1 MSFEQ
6 NASPF
11 GVGRTNQANEFA
23 QRAARNLSSWVREH
37 YEIYTLNQAAFTPSG
52 LLNYHLRGD
61 YYLGLTKNNADYENM
76 GLFNA
81 GNARL
86 TNIASPV
93 QSFDTG
99 IARSIGLAERLGSQ
113 IPIAQPLG
121 GGAQEF
127 GIGNNSATVPPIA
140 PEHFFTRDVARGS
153 MLTEFLFAEQATL
166 TYRLLPY
173 MEDFQTGVRN
183 FLVREAMHFIDNINR
198 LRNQTG
204 NNAGTTADIA
214 MAFNLQ
220 GGPNSVYQDLDFF
233 GILPNTIGTAGVIN
247 MPNPTPNI
255 DISGYPDFAAI
266 ELDDAA
272 PKLTFVL
279 PIVYASSALNEFN
292 AIVSPDLSPADT
304 IQIRAI
310 LQDMLTQ
317 SVYYSYR
324 IGGSYTIDPVPPGNF
339 ILGNTTSFRPFDR
352 NGNLCSEKSENYNF
366 NRTRNE
372 LRNFFDI
379 YFDLVNTPFP
389 VGTIVELAFPFAPPG
404 STFPQRPVNNQT
416 QVPALNNA
424 DFALHMDGGRLFR
437 ITGMSTPRTFS
448 NRPNIRRYQME
459 SVDAVGIARGVTL
472 ENIQEVWRTDAG
484 EVPGIIL
491 HRPAAQGVNDV
502 SVHSPLNI
510 IGRLFLTQSYHTF
523 NTGAYYNAN
532 RDMRKLRASDAPGHY
547 PPLNEAMQGGNANNP
562 GRNGHQANHRFGV
575 LDLYT
580 EHRLDLIAD
589 YLAAMYD
596 SLNGRYRENFVNFY
610 TGDFH
615 TNELDYLT
623 NAVSNYIDSRVSPED
638 ANREPVL
645 VGPRLTTRL
654 PEETIVSQIA
664 VYPPNHPDVLAGLAV
679 VGDRMPEQSHRQVMS
694 FRTADPELVYYQ
706 IDSQLLRNILGQLNT
721 QFYEWYVT
729 MAEQLDRGTRNLI
742 RAGNLDPDDPA
753 QRALM
758 VRSSGNNRDPAQDR
772 TRIRPTKLI
781 LEAMWPLLS
790 DRASKAI
797 ESGEV
802 PKHTM
807 MQTIAAAVTQHRGG
821 TSQAIPAVP
830 ISASFIDFGKLLRSP
845 TQYALPPEL
854 STDDVIAFLDFL
866 QSTYYN
872 DYGLIALIA
881 SGIETVRTEQYSQGQ
896 LISAFKRQYNSFRN
910 TRVLNRFTF
919 PATASLVVAFR
930 DMISTDPNARAIEAA
945 TATTETPPAPVE
957 DPALAAPIPEPMRR
971 G

>member
-11 GVGRTNQANEFA
+11 GLGRSREAQDFA
-23 QRAARNLSSWVREH
+23 RRAANNLVPWVREH
-37 YEIYTLNQAAFTPSG
+37 YEIYTLNQGAFTPSG
-52 LLNYHLRGD
+52 LLNYHIRGD
-61 YYLGLTKNNADYENM
+61 YYLGLTKINADYENM

-81 GNARL
+81 GAPRL
-86 TNIASPV
+86 TNIASPI
-93 QSFDTG
+93 QAFDTG
-99 IARSIGLAERLGSQ
+99 IIRSIDLATRLGLEHPVAE
-113 IPIAQPLG
+113 PIG

-127 GIGNNSATVPPIA
+127 GIGNNSAIVPPIA

-173 MEDFQTGVRN
+173 MNDFQTGVRN
-183 FLVREAMHFIDNINR
+183 FLVSEAMHFADNINR

-214 MAFNLQ
+214 AAF
-220 GGPNSVYQDLDFF
+220 SLDGIYAQLDAF
-233 GILPNTIGTAGVIN
+233 GIAPNTVGTAGEIN
-247 MPNPTPNI
+247 IPNAPNI
-255 DISGYPDFAAI
+255 DISVYPNFAAI
-266 ELDDAA
+266 DLDNAA

-279 PIVYASSALNEFN
+279 PIVYMLGAIEEFGN
-292 AIVSPDLSPADT
+292 LIMPDLRPAEQV
-304 IQIRAI
+304 QIDGI

-324 IGGSYTIDPVPPGNF
+324 IGGYYSIDPGTGNF
-339 ILGNTTSFRPFDR
+339 ILGNTTNFRPFDR
-352 NGNLCSEKSENYNF
+352 NGNLSSETIQGFNF
-366 NRTRNE
+366 NFTRDQ
-372 LRNFFDI
+372 LRDFFNI

-389 VGTIVELAFPFAPPG
+389 VGTIVELNTQAINGNTPNAFNEAR
-404 STFPQRPVNNQT
+404 SN
-416 QVPALNNA
+416 QVPRGALNNA
-424 DFALHMDGGRLFR
+424 AFQAHIDGGNLFR
-437 ITGMSTPRTFS
+437 ITGMSPPLTSS

-459 SVDAVGIARGVTL
+459 SVDAAGIPRGLAV
-472 ENIQEVWRTDAG
+472 ENVREFWRTDAG

-510 IGRLFLTQSYHTF
+510 IGRLLLTQSYHTF
-523 NTGAYYNAN
+523 NTGAYYSAQ

-580 EHRLDLIAD
+580 EHRVDLIAD

-596 SLNGRYRENFVNFY
+596 SLKGKYRETFVNFY

-615 TNELDYLT
+615 TNELNYLT

-654 PEETIVSQIA
+654 PQDPVAGAADYRQIQ
-664 VYPPNHPDVLAGLAV
+664 N
-679 VGDRMPEQSHRQVMS
+679 

-772 TRIRPTKLI
+772 QRIRPTKLI

-807 MQTIAAAVTQHRGG
+807 MQTIAAAVTQHRDG

-830 ISASFIDFGKLLRSP
+830 ISTSFINFGELLRSP
-845 TQYALPPEL
+845 AQYALPPNL
-854 STDDVIAFLDFL
+854 STNDVLAFLDFL

-881 SGIETVRTEQYSQGQ
+881 AGIETVRTEQYSQDQ

-910 TRVLNRFTF
+910 TKVLNRFTF

-957 DPALAAPIPEPMRR
+957 DPAPAAPIPEPMRR
-971 G
+971 A

>member
-11 GVGRTNQANEFA
+11 GLGRSREAQDFA
-23 QRAARNLSSWVREH
+23 KRAADKLVPWVREH
-37 YEIYTLNQAAFTPSG
+37 YEIYTLNQGAFTPSG

-61 YYLGLTKNNADYENM
+61 YYLGLTKINADYDNM

-81 GNARL
+81 GNAQL

-93 QSFDTG
+93 QAFDTG
-99 IARSIGLAERLGSQ
+99 IVRSIDLAARLGLLH
-113 IPIAQPLG
+113 PIAEPMG

-127 GIGNNSATVPPIA
+127 GLGNNSALAPGPGPPPIPVA

-173 MEDFQTGVRN
+173 MKDFQTGVRN
-183 FLVREAMHFIDNINR
+183 FLVSEAMHFIENINR

-204 NNAGTTADIA
+204 GNAGTTADIA
-214 MAFNLQ
+214 VAF
-220 GGPNSVYQDLDFF
+220 SLDNIYAQLDAF
-233 GILPNTIGTAGVIN
+233 GVVPNTVGTAVVIN

-266 ELDDAA
+266 EADDAA

-279 PIVYASSALNEFN
+279 PIVYTMGAIEEFASL
-292 AIVSPDLSPADT
+292 IVPDLNPAEGL
-304 IQIRAI
+304 QIDAI

-324 IGGSYTIDPVPPGNF
+324 TGGSYTIDPGTGNF
-339 ILGNTTSFRPFDR
+339 ILDNTTNFRPFDR
-352 NGNLCSEKSENYNF
+352 NGNLCSERTQDFRFNF
-366 NRTRNE
+366 TRDR
-372 LRNFFDI
+372 LRDFFDI

-389 VGTIVELAFPFAPPG
+389 VGTIVELNTQAINGNTRNAFNEARG
-404 STFPQRPVNNQT
+404 NQT
-416 QVPALNNA
+416 QVPVLNNA
-424 DFALHMDGGRLFR
+424 DFQIHIDGGNLFR
-437 ITGMSTPRTFS
+437 ITGMSPPITQR

-459 SVDAVGIARGVTL
+459 SVDAAGIARGL
-472 ENIQEVWRTDAG
+472 EVENVREFWRTDAG

-502 SVHSPLNI
+502 SVHSPLNV

-523 NTGAYYNAN
+523 NTGAYYSAR

-575 LDLYT
+575 LDFYT
-580 EHRLDLIAD
+580 EHRVDLIAD

-596 SLNGRYRENFVNFY
+596 SLKGKYRENFVNFY

-615 TNELDYLT
+615 TNELNYLT

-654 PEETIVSQIA
+654 PEDPVAGAADYRQIQ
-664 VYPPNHPDVLAGLAV
+664 N
-679 VGDRMPEQSHRQVMS
+679 

-742 RAGNLDPDDPA
+742 RAGNEQPDDPA
-753 QRALM
+753 QRALL

-772 TRIRPTKLI
+772 QRIRPTKLI

-790 DRASKAI
+790 DRASKAV

-802 PKHTM
+802 PAHTM
-807 MQTIAAAVTQHRGG
+807 MQTIAAAVTQHRDG

-830 ISASFIDFGKLLRSP
+830 ISTSFINFGELLRSP
-845 TQYALPPEL
+845 AQYALPPNL
-854 STDDVIAFLDFL
+854 STNDVLAFLDFL

-881 SGIETVRTEQYSQGQ
+881 AGIETVRTEQYSQDQ

-910 TRVLNRFTF
+910 TKVLNRFTF

-957 DPALAAPIPEPMRR
+957 DPAPAAPIPEPMRR
-971 G
+971 A

>member
-11 GVGRTNQANEFA
+11 GLGRSSQANDFA
-23 QRAARNLSSWVREH
+23 QRAARNLIPWIREH
-37 YEIYTLNQAAFTPSG
+37 YEIYTLNQAAFTPSS

-61 YYLGLTKNNADYENM
+61 YYLGLTKINADYENM

-81 GNARL
+81 DAPRL
-86 TNIASPV
+86 TNIASPIE
-93 QSFDTG
+93 SFDTG
-99 IARSIGLAERLGSQ
+99 IVRSIDLAARLGNQ
-113 IPIAQPLG
+113 IPNAQPLG

-127 GIGNNSATVPPIA
+127 GLGDNSAPVPPIA

-173 MEDFQTGVRN
+173 MKDFQTGVRN
-183 FLVREAMHFIDNINR
+183 FLVSEAMHFIDNINR

-220 GGPNSVYQDLDFF
+220 GGVDGVYQDLDFF
-233 GILPNTIGTAGVIN
+233 GIAPNTVGNAGEIN
-247 MPNPTPNI
+247 MPNPIPNI
-255 DISGYPDFAAI
+255 DISVYPNFAAI
-266 ELDDAA
+266 EADNAA
-272 PKLTFVL
+272 PKFCFVL
-279 PIVYASSALNEFN
+279 PIVYALGALNEFN
-292 AIVSPDLSPADT
+292 STVAPDINPADAA
-304 IQIRAI
+304 QIRAI
-310 LQDMLTQ
+310 LVDMLTQ

-324 IGGSYTIDPVPPGNF
+324 IGGYYTIDPGTGDF
-339 ILGNTTSFRPFDR
+339 ILDNTNNFRPFNR
-352 NGNLCSEKSENYNF
+352 NGNLCSEKADDFNF
-366 NRTRNE
+366 NFTRDR
-372 LRNFFDI
+372 LRDFFNI

-389 VGTIVELAFPFAPPG
+389 VGTIVELNTQAINGNTLNAFNEARG
-404 STFPQRPVNNQT
+404 NQT
-416 QVPALNNA
+416 QVPVLNNA
-424 DFALHMDGGRLFR
+424 DFRTHIDGGNLFR
-437 ITGMSTPRTFS
+437 ITGTSPPLTVR

-459 SVDAVGIARGVTL
+459 SVDAAGIPRGVTV
-472 ENIQEVWRTDAG
+472 EMVREYWRTDAG

-510 IGRLFLTQSYHTF
+510 IGRLLLTQSYHTF
-523 NTGAYYNAN
+523 NTGAYYSTQ

-575 LDLYT
+575 LDFYT
-580 EHRLDLIAD
+580 EHRVDLIAD

-596 SLNGRYRENFVNFY
+596 SLTGKYRENFVNFY

-615 TNELDYLT
+615 TNELNYLT

-654 PEETIVSQIA
+654 PEAPAAGAADYRQIQ
-664 VYPPNHPDVLAGLAV
+664 N
-679 VGDRMPEQSHRQVMS
+679 

-706 IDSQLLRNILGQLNT
+706 IDSQLLRNILGQLNE

-742 RAGNLDPDDPA
+742 RAGNLEPDDPA
-753 QRALM
+753 QRALL
-758 VRSSGNNRDPAQDR
+758 VRSSGNNRDPAPDR
-772 TRIRPTKLI
+772 QRIRPTKLI

-802 PKHTM
+802 PAHTM
-807 MQTIAAAVTQHRGG
+807 MQTIAAAVTQHRDG

-845 TQYALPPEL
+845 AQYALPPEL

-866 QSTYYN
+866 QSTYFN

-881 SGIETVRTEQYSQGQ
+881 AGIETVRTEQYSQDQ

-910 TRVLNRFTF
+910 TKVLNRFTF

-945 TATTETPPAPVE
+945 TATTETPPPPIE
-957 DPALAAPIPEPMRR
+957 DPAPAAPIPEPMRR

>member
-11 GVGRTNQANEFA
+11 GLGRSSQANDFA
-23 QRAARNLSSWVREH
+23 QRAARNLIPWVREH

-61 YYLGLTKNNADYENM
+61 YYLGLTKDNPDYENM

-86 TNIASPV
+86 TNIASPI
-93 QSFDTG
+93 QSFPTG
-99 IARSIGLAERLGSQ
+99 IVRSIDLAARLGNM
-113 IPIAQPLG
+113 IPNARPLG
-121 GGAQEF
+121 AGAQEF
-127 GIGNNSATVPPIA
+127 GLGDNSAPVPPIA

-173 MEDFQTGVRN
+173 MKDFQTGVRN
-183 FLVREAMHFIDNINR
+183 FLVSEAMHFIENINR

-220 GGPNSVYQDLDFF
+220 GGVDGVYQDLDLF
-233 GILPNTIGTAGVIN
+233 GIAPNTVGNAGVIN
-247 MPNPTPNI
+247 MPNPIPNI
-255 DISGYPDFAAI
+255 DISVYPNFEAI
-266 ELDDAA
+266 ELNDAA
-272 PKLTFVL
+272 PKFCFVL
-279 PIVYASSALNEFN
+279 PIVYALGALNEFN
-292 AIVSPDLSPADT
+292 TTVSPDINPADAA
-304 IQIRAI
+304 QIRAI
-310 LQDMLTQ
+310 LEDMLTQ

-324 IGGSYTIDPVPPGNF
+324 IGSYYTIDPASGNF
-339 ILGNTTSFRPFDR
+339 ILDNTNNFRPFNR
-352 NGNLCSEKSENYNF
+352 NGNLCSEKTPEFNF
-366 NRTRNE
+366 NNTRDR
-372 LRNFFDI
+372 LRDFFNI

-389 VGTIVELAFPFAPPG
+389 VGTIVELNTQVINGNTPNAFIQA
-404 STFPQRPVNNQT
+404 RANQT
-416 QVPALNNA
+416 QVPVLNNA
-424 DFALHMDGGRLFR
+424 DFQIHIDGGNLFR
-437 ITGMSTPRTFS
+437 ITGMSPPQVVS

-459 SVDAVGIARGVTL
+459 SVDAAGIPRGVTV
-472 ENIQEVWRTDAG
+472 EGINEYWRTDAG

-491 HRPAAQGVNDV
+491 HRPVAQGVNDV

-523 NTGAYYNAN
+523 NTGAYYNAQ

-562 GRNGHQANHRFGV
+562 GRNGHQANHKYGV

-580 EHRLDLIAD
+580 EHRVDLIAD

-596 SLNGRYRENFVNFY
+596 SLKGKYRENFVNFY

-615 TNELDYLT
+615 TNELNYLT

-654 PEETIVSQIA
+654 PEAPVAGAADYRQIQ
-664 VYPPNHPDVLAGLAV
+664 N
-679 VGDRMPEQSHRQVMS
+679 

-706 IDSQLLRNILGQLNT
+706 IDSQLLRNILGQLNE

-742 RAGNLDPDDPA
+742 RAGNLEPDDPA
-753 QRALM
+753 QRALL
-758 VRSSGNNRDPAQDR
+758 VRSSGNNRDPAADR
-772 TRIRPTKLI
+772 QRIRPTKLI

-802 PKHTM
+802 PAHTM
-807 MQTIAAAVTQHRGG
+807 MQTIAAAVTQHRAG

-830 ISASFIDFGKLLRSP
+830 ISPSFIDFGKLLRSP
-845 TQYALPPEL
+845 AQFAELPNL

-866 QSTYYN
+866 QSTYFN
-872 DYGLIALIA
+872 DYGLIGLIA
-881 SGIETVRTEQYSQGQ
+881 AGIETVRTEQYSQDQ

-945 TATTETPPAPVE
+945 TATTETPPPPVE
-957 DPALAAPIPEPMRR
+957 DPAPAAPIPEPMRR
-971 G
+971 A

>member
-11 GVGRTNQANEFA
+11 GLGRSREAQDFA
-23 QRAARNLSSWVREH
+23 KRAADKLVPWVREH
-37 YEIYTLNQAAFTPSG
+37 YEIYTLNQGAFTPSA
-52 LLNYHLRGD
+52 LLSYHLRGD
-61 YYLGLTKNNADYENM
+61 YYLGLTKINADYDNM

-81 GNARL
+81 GTARL
-86 TNIASPV
+86 TNIASPI
-93 QSFDTG
+93 QAFDTG
-99 IARSIGLAERLGSQ
+99 IARSMDLAERLGQ
-113 IPIAQPLG
+113 LHPEAAPLG
-121 GGAQEF
+121 GILGF
-127 GIGNNSATVPPIA
+127 GLGDNSAPLIPVA

-173 MEDFQTGVRN
+173 MNDFQTGVRN
-183 FLVREAMHFIDNINR
+183 FLVSEAMHFADNINR

-204 NNAGTTADIA
+204 GNADTTADIA
-214 MAFNLQ
+214 AAF
-220 GGPNSVYQDLDFF
+220 SLDGIYAQLDAF
-233 GILPNTIGTAGVIN
+233 GIAPNTVGTAGEIN
-247 MPNPTPNI
+247 IPNAPNI
-255 DISGYPDFAAI
+255 DISVYPNFAAI
-266 ELDDAA
+266 DLDDAA

-279 PIVYASSALNEFN
+279 PIVYMLGAIEEFGN
-292 AIVSPDLSPADT
+292 LIMPDLRPAEQL
-304 IQIRAI
+304 QIDGI

-317 SVYYSYR
+317 SVNYSYR
-324 IGGSYTIDPVPPGNF
+324 IGGYYSIDPASGNF
-339 ILGNTTSFRPFDR
+339 VLGTTTNFRPFNR
-352 NGNLCSEKSENYNF
+352 NGNLCSETTQGFNF
-366 NRTRNE
+366 NFTRDR
-372 LRNFFDI
+372 LRDFFNI

-389 VGTIVELAFPFAPPG
+389 VGTIVELNTQAIIGNTSNAFNEAR
-404 STFPQRPVNNQT
+404 SN
-416 QVPALNNA
+416 QVPRGALNNA
-424 DFALHMDGGRLFR
+424 AFRAHIDGGNLFR
-437 ITGMSTPRTFS
+437 ITGMSPPLTSR

-459 SVDAVGIARGVTL
+459 SVDAAGIPRGLAV
-472 ENIQEVWRTDAG
+472 ENVREFWRTDAG

-510 IGRLFLTQSYHTF
+510 IGRLLLTQSYYTF
-523 NTGAYYNAN
+523 NTGAYYSAQ

-547 PPLNEAMQGGNANNP
+547 PPLNEALQGGNANNP

-580 EHRLDLIAD
+580 EHRVDLIAD

-596 SLNGRYRENFVNFY
+596 SLKGKYREAFVNFY

-615 TNELDYLT
+615 TNELNYLT

-654 PEETIVSQIA
+654 PEETIVSQIP

-679 VGDRMPEQSHRQVMS
+679 AGDRMPEQQHRQVLN

-742 RAGNLDPDDPA
+742 RAGNLAPDDPT
-753 QRALM
+753 QRTLM

-772 TRIRPTKLI
+772 QRIRPTKLI

-802 PKHTM
+802 PAHTM
-807 MQTIAAAVTQHRGG
+807 MQTIAAAVTQHREG

-830 ISASFIDFGKLLRSP
+830 ISTSFINFGELLRSP
-845 TQYALPPEL
+845 AQYALPPNL
-854 STDDVIAFLDFL
+854 STSDVIAFLDFL
-866 QSTYYN
+866 QSTYFN

-881 SGIETVRTEQYSQGQ
+881 AGIETVRTEQYGQDQ

-910 TRVLNRFTF
+910 TKVLNRFTF

-945 TATTETPPAPVE
+945 TTTTETPPAPVE
-957 DPALAAPIPEPMRR
+957 DPAPAAPIPEPMRR
-971 G
+971 A

>member
-11 GVGRTNQANEFA
+11 GLGRSREAQDFA
-23 QRAARNLSSWVREH
+23 KRAANKLVPWVREH
-37 YEIYTLNQAAFTPSG
+37 YEIYTLNPGAFTPSA

-61 YYLGLTKNNADYENM
+61 YYLGLTKINADYENM

-81 GNARL
+81 GTARL

-93 QSFDTG
+93 QAFDTG
-99 IARSIGLAERLGSQ
+99 IARSMDLAERLGQ
-113 IPIAQPLG
+113 LHPEAAPLG
-121 GGAQEF
+121 GVLGF
-127 GIGNNSATVPPIA
+127 GLGDNSAPLTPVA

-153 MLTEFLFAEQATL
+153 MLTEFLFAEQASL

-173 MEDFQTGVRN
+173 MKDFQTGVRN
-183 FLVREAMHFIDNINR
+183 FLVSEAMHFIDNIRR

-204 NNAGTTADIA
+204 DNAGTTADVA
-214 MAFNLQ
+214 AAFSLA
-220 GGPNSVYQDLDFF
+220 GGPNGVYEQLDAY
-233 GILPNTIGTAGVIN
+233 GVNPNEIGNAGQIN
-247 MPNPTPNI
+247 IPNAPNI
-255 DISGYPDFAAI
+255 DLSVYPTFADI
-266 ELDDAA
+266 EADNAA

-279 PIVYASSALNEFN
+279 PIVYTMGVMAEF
-292 AIVSPDLSPADT
+292 VSLIEPDLNGDEGN
-304 IQIRAI
+304 QIDDI
-310 LQDMLTQ
+310 LQDMVRQ
-317 SVYYSYR
+317 SVEYSYR
-324 IGGSYTIDPVPPGNF
+324 IGGYYSVNAAGNF
-339 ILGNTTSFRPFDR
+339 ILDTTTNFRPFNR
-352 NGNLCSEKSENYNF
+352 NGNLCSEKTPEFNF
-366 NRTRNE
+366 NNTRDR
-372 LRNFFDI
+372 LRDFFNI

-389 VGTIVELAFPFAPPG
+389 VGTIVQLNTQAINGNTPNAFNQA
-404 STFPQRPVNNQT
+404 RANQT
-416 QVPALNNA
+416 QVPVLNNA
-424 DFALHMDGGRLFR
+424 AFETHIDGGNLFR
-437 ITGMSTPRTFS
+437 ITGMSPPQVVR

-459 SVDAVGIARGVTL
+459 SVDAAGIPRGV
-472 ENIQEVWRTDAG
+472 EVEGINEYWRTDSG

-502 SVHSPLNI
+502 SVHSPLNVV
-510 IGRLFLTQSYHTF
+510 GRLLLTQSYHTF
-523 NTGAYYNAN
+523 NTGAYYSAK
-532 RDMRKLRASDAPGHY
+532 RDMRKLRATDASGHY
-547 PPLNEAMQGGNANNP
+547 EPLNEAMQGGAANNR
-562 GRNGHQANHRFGV
+562 GRNGHQPNHKLGV
-575 LDLYT
+575 LDFYT
-580 EHRLDLIAD
+580 EHRVDLIAD

-596 SLNGRYRENFVNFY
+596 SLKGKYREAFVNFY

-615 TNELDYLT
+615 TNELNYLT
-623 NAVSNYIDSRVSPED
+623 SAVSNYIDSRVAPED

-654 PEETIVSQIA
+654 PEDPAAGRMGLPAPDYRQIV
-664 VYPPNHPDVLAGLAV
+664 N
-679 VGDRMPEQSHRQVMS
+679 

-742 RAGNLDPDDPA
+742 RAGNEQPDAPA
-753 QRALM
+753 QRALL
-758 VRSSGNNRDPAQDR
+758 VRSSGNNKDPAQDR
-772 TRIRPTKLI
+772 QRIRPTKLI

-802 PKHTM
+802 PAHTM
-807 MQTIAAAVTQHRGG
+807 MQTIAAAVTQHREG

-830 ISASFIDFGKLLRSP
+830 ISTSFINFGELLRSP
-845 TQYALPPEL
+845 TQYALPPNL
-854 STDDVIAFLDFL
+854 STNDVVAFLDFL

-881 SGIETVRTEQYSQGQ
+881 AGIETVRTEQYSQDQ

-910 TRVLNRFTF
+910 TKVLNRFTF

-945 TATTETPPAPVE
+945 TATTGTPPPPVE
-957 DPALAAPIPEPMRR
+957 DPAPAAPIPEPMRR
-971 G
+971 A